1 MTREDRILFLST
13 RQDFLPRHQE
23 EVEALCRGREV
34 AWERLAAAAE
44 RQGVL
49 PIAGHNLRRCQLDF
63 PPGIAA
69 RLELAVFESA
79 AVRERDADRLAAA
92 IPRLREV
99 ALDVML
105 LKSAALGLLVYR
117 EPWVV
122 TSRDIDLALRPGP
135 GWELEKGEA
144 VRLELYANGI
154 ECDLGGHHDVTMN
167 GVLPIGF
174 ERIWQDAL
182 PVRFRGAE
190 AWRMSDEDLL
200 ISLAVN
206 ACRKRFFR
214 LKGLFD
220 LAETVARI
228 PLDWRLLVERAR
240 AGHCEG
246 IVYAALLAARET
258 LGCEL
263 PAGALEALRARIPRP
278 RARLLRALVAG
289 FLRYGSV
296 VEGRG
301 ESLLLALSYASFRL
315 PEAWR
320 SFRYSLAHPPP
331 HREPEPDVWLTPPA
345 TSTRS

>member
-23 EVEALCRGREV
+23 AVEALCLGREI
-34 AWERLAAAAE
+34 AWKRLAAAAE
-44 RQGVL
+44 RHGVL
-49 PIAGHNLRRCQLDF
+49 PIVGHNLRRCRVDL
-63 PPGIAA
+63 PPETAE

-92 IPRLREV
+92 IHRLREV
-99 ALDVML
+99 SLDVML
-105 LKSAALGLLVYR
+105 LKSAALGLSVYR

-144 VRLELYANGI
+144 VRLALYSNGI

-167 GVLPIGF
+167 GVLPIDF
-174 ERIWQDAL
+174 ESLWRDAQ
-182 PVRFRGAE
+182 PVLFRGAE
-190 AWRMSDEDLL
+190 AWRTSNEDLL

-220 LAETVARI
+220 LAETVGRV
-228 PLDWRLLVERAR
+228 PLDWRLLAAKAR
-240 AGHCEG
+240 ASRCEG
-246 IVYAALLAARET
+246 IVHAALLAARET
-258 LGCEL
+258 LGCDL
-263 PAGALEALRARIPRP
+263 PAGALEGLGVPRLKVLR
-278 RARLLRALVAG
+278 LRALISG

-301 ESLLLALSYASFRL
+301 ETLLLALSYASFRP
-315 PEAWR
+315 PEAWK
-320 SFRYSLAHPPP
+320 SLRYSVTHPPP
-331 HREPEPDVWLTPPA
+331 HREPEPEEWLTPPA